1 MNLPLE
7 IVRLVIGEATRVPAA
22 FDISFKASISEDV
35 ETVADAIRESMK
47 TKLAL
52 CLVSKSFHDVAIEF
66 LYEIITLRQLQCVNP
81 LINLLRHKSKP
92 CKPYRGWW
100 CRRLEIAIGEGS
112 NEFHG
117 GMWPQDIHTLWA
129 LVYSCPRLVIFL
141 CAVHYN
147 MANRMRGHILMP
159 TRFRIPRTLFQLIA
173 SNCSQTLKRI
183 EIHGDTAI
191 RLDRVELLLKACT
204 LLEVCRIERVD
215 LYDPEW
221 VVYDSPNE
229 SDPEECG
236 VELGEV
242 SDAEWDGD
250 LEAMTEF
257 RRARIKAKWPVE
269 PLRQEIVLPNLHTLE
284 VYPFCLHPG
293 ILILPSLRCLGYRLD
308 MTTTSEVSKT
318 NLDRVLGDT
327 YHRLTH
333 MTYWGPTTMIWDI
346 LDRLPNVTELTFGA
360 ILNDNAVLVLPHRH
374 LCLSGINL
382 VWSMNCPATTTYFLA
397 AIAKAVSDGL
407 FPSLHDVRVWECKVE
422 IEQAQRDL
430 FSSLGL
436 TLEYTARFQS
446 RFIKCVQFR
455 LVPLPFR

>member
-1 MNLPLE
+1 
-7 IVRLVIGEATRVPAA
+7 
-22 FDISFKASISEDV
+22 
-35 ETVADAIRESMK
+35 
-47 TKLAL
+47 
-52 CLVSKSFHDVAIEF
+52 
-66 LYEIITLRQLQCVNP
+66 
-81 LINLLRHKSKP
+81 
-92 CKPYRGWW
+92 
-100 CRRLEIAIGEGS
+100 
-112 NEFHG
+112 
-117 GMWPQDIHTLWA
+117 
-129 LVYSCPRLVIFL
+129 
-141 CAVHYN
+141 
-147 MANRMRGHILMP
+147 
-159 TRFRIPRTLFQLIA
+159 
-173 SNCSQTLKRI
+173 
-183 EIHGDTAI
+183 
-191 RLDRVELLLKACT
+191 
-204 LLEVCRIERVD
+204 
-215 LYDPEW
+215 
-221 VVYDSPNE
+221 
-229 SDPEECG
+229 

-250 LEAMTEF
+250 SEAMTEF
-257 RRARIKAKWPVE
+257 RRARMKAKWPVE
-269 PLRQEIVLPNLHTLE
+269 PLRQKIVLPNLHTLE

-293 ILILPSLRCLGYRLD
+293 ILILPYLRCLGYRLD

-346 LDRLPNVTELTFGA
+346 LDRLPNVTELTSGA